1 MKMRYGSG
9 CLMPKQEGYVLL
21 AALILVF
28 LLTMAGLTSLFV
40 TSQDAPGISA
50 MKEHNVAQ
58 QLADA
63 SADLVMSWFHDPAAT
78 PAVVAAV
85 LTKRQGDA
93 AIGPSFF
100 DAAGRSQFTGTVDRP
115 DLWLD
120 ASRPADDQLLNQ
132 ATNRSAASMRNL
144 GRILS
149 VKLYGPLQP
158 GLLGTLEVTAATND
172 RRPISRSI
180 QLQLGALSIPPIRA
194 AVQTGQ
200 SLGSLQPGGES
211 SVLAHW
217 GDYRVLGDL
226 VVKRTDDVVA
236 LNDAAAVTG
245 QSYDQML
252 QAQDRWTQYWIG
264 GGVTVTS
271 PPPGQGTT
279 LPPTPNVHL
288 HQHPAP
294 GVRLDQWNYEAI
306 KKTAVRWGTYYRI
319 DRLGR
324 LHPMGS
330 SESDQGI
337 TAQEALES
345 QVVGDHR
352 GLVFVDTID
361 GQVPR
366 TEDMGTLVLDAD
378 YVEGLVVVQGHVVL
392 KPRAAGKSVP
402 VLSPPQPESQSMGSR
417 MPVQLSGIHLNG
429 TLVVA
434 GRIDIERSTHI
445 YGALMAGETITSVGS
460 GTRAEIWYNADLAQG
475 LFRGLPVVY
484 RAPGTWMAKY

>member
-1 MKMRYGSG
+1 MTMQSELA
-9 CLMPKQEGYVLL
+9 CSMPKQEGYVLL
-21 AALILVF
+21 AAMILVF

-40 TSQDAPGISA
+40 TGQDAPGVSA

-58 QLADA
+58 QMADA

-78 PAVVAAV
+78 PPVVAG
-85 LTKRQGDA
+85 LFTKRQGDIA
-93 AIGPSFF
+93 GGPSFF

-132 ATNRSAASMRNL
+132 AVNNSAASLRNL
-144 GRILS
+144 GRVLS

-172 RRPISRSI
+172 RRPVSRTV

-194 AVQTGQ
+194 AVQTGLG
-200 SLGSLQPGGES
+200 LGSAQPGGKS
-211 SVLAHW
+211 HVLAHW
-217 GDYRVLGDL
+217 GDYRLFGDL
-226 VVKRTDDVVA
+226 VVRRVDDVVIQ
-236 LNDAAAVTG
+236 NDVAAVTG
-245 QSYDQML
+245 QTYDQML
-252 QAQDRWTQYWIG
+252 HAQDRWTHYWIG

-279 LPPTPNVHL
+279 LPPTPSVHL

-306 KKTAVRWGTYYRI
+306 KKTAVRWGAYYRL

-330 SESDQGI
+330 LESDQGV
-337 TAQEALES
+337 TVQEALES
-345 QVVGDHR
+345 QIVGDHR
-352 GLVFVDTID
+352 GLVFIDTID
-361 GQVPR
+361 GQAPR
-366 TEDMGTLVLDAD
+366 TDNMGTLVLDAD

-392 KPRAAGKSVP
+392 KPRGAGKSIP
-402 VLSPPQPESQSMGSR
+402 ALSPPQPGTQSMGTR
-417 MPVQLSGIHLNG
+417 VPVQLSGIQLNG
-429 TLVVA
+429 TLVAA
-434 GRIDIERSTHI
+434 GRIDVERSTHI
-445 YGALMAGETITSVGS
+445 YGAVMAGETIASVGD
-460 GTRAEIWYNADLAQG
+460 GARVEVWYNADLAQG